1 MALSITDDVKN
12 AMLDQIENIIGTSAI
27 LKIRT
32 GAPPA
37 SITDADT
44 GTVLATLNLPSDWM
58 DAASGGIVEKL
69 GTWEDATPDAAGVA
83 GHFRIYESDGTT
95 QKIQGTVGISSSN
108 DMKVNN
114 VNVDPAYPFEVI
126 EFKISL

>member
-1 MALSITDDVKN
+1 MALGITDDIKN
-12 AMLDQIENIIGTSAI
+12 AMLNQIETIIGSSAI

-44 GTVLATLNLPSDWM
+44 GTVLATLNLPSDWLT
-58 DAASGGIVEKL
+58 AASGGEIEKL
-69 GTWEDATPDAAGVA
+69 GTWEDLTPDTTGVV

-95 QKIQGTVGISSSN
+95 QKIQGTVGVSSSN

-114 VNVDPAYPFEVI
+114 INVNPSYPFEII
-126 EFKISL
+126 EFKISI